1 MHSTHLALP
10 RRGLLAGAALVGTA
24 GLLANPSLAKVT
36 MPTGQAPYFYRFKL
50 GDAQATPRRRW
61 YPTARCCWA
70 SPATHSWV

>member
-24 GLLANPSLAKVT
+24 GLLADPSLAKVT

-50 GDAQATPRRRW
+50 GDAQATVVSDGPL
-61 YPTARCCWA
+61 PLA